1 MRLIIEIVYT
11 GLMIGYRLSHLMLS
25 ATGTSSGPLSE
36 LAALNLLLR
45 ATDPSACGHRV
56 RFIMMNNLCVQRDL
70 RLRHVLRAVNVL
82 PDHVT
87 VRQIKFGVQVSG
99 PESISPELGRG
110 RRLVLDGLPEVL
122 ESHNNAGDVV
132 ESSAGHGGLQDQL
145 DTLPAES
152 VHGGHRR

>member
-1 MRLIIEIVYT
+1 MRFIIEIVNT
-11 GLMIGYRLSHLMLS
+11 GLMISYRLSDLMLS
-25 ATGTSSGPLSE
+25 AASASTGPLSE

-45 ATDPSACGHRV
+45 ATDPGDCGHRV

-82 PDHVT
+82 PDHVA
-87 VRQIKFGVQVSG
+87 VRQIQFGVQVSG

-122 ESHNNAGDVV
+122 ESHNDAGDVV
-132 ESSAGHGGLQDQL
+132 EGPAGHAAAKAALAASLAASQAAS
-145 DTLPAES
+145 TTS
-152 VHGGHRR
+152 

>member
-1 MRLIIEIVYT
+1 
-11 GLMIGYRLSHLMLS
+11 MISYRLSHLMLS
-25 ATGTSSGPLSE
+25 AASASAGPLSE

-45 ATDPSACGHRV
+45 ATDPGACGHRV

-87 VRQIKFGVQVSG
+87 VRQIQFGVQVSG
-99 PESISPELGRG
+99 PESISSELGRG

-122 ESHNNAGDVV
+122 ESHNDACDVV
-132 ESSAGHGGLQDQL
+132 EGPAGY
-145 DTLPAES
+145 
-152 VHGGHRR
+152 